1 MSPLSRMFAS
11 SSRRLAS
18 ALSPRRAATTRTPPG
33 ARRFLARLFASSSSS
48 SSSDARVDVDAFLE
62 EFTNHERAGVPK
74 GAATAADA
82 GAGDAAFDL
91 GRVRRLLATL
101 GDPQRACPVIHVAG
115 TKGKGSTVAA
125 IAAVLRAAGIN
136 TGTYKSP
143 HVHAFSERIVCGNGD
158 DVHGVPGEEEEEEE
172 EKDGGGGGSITI
184 DAATASAIRA
194 ARDAER
200 GALTHFEALT
210 AIALKHFA
218 DRGADCAVVE
228 VGLGGAS
235 DATNVFA
242 SDDLA
247 AAAIVAVGG
256 DHVEALGGS
265 ARSIVDAKCGIVK
278 AGRPV
283 FIAKQP
289 GGGGV
294 GGEEMDAMLRE
305 RVEEAGGDL
314 VSEDVSGSA
323 GGVRVSVAFKR
334 VVEREKARRFEQIV
348 DVTIHSAAR
357 SARTLKDV
365 ALGTVG
371 PHQRDNLVVATR
383 VLEFLRLG
391 GGGVARR
398 LRRGALAPTPWGAI
412 TDDALRLGLSRWRSP
427 GCFEMITPS
436 PPKGAKTCIADDEE
450 GAFYEDLPN
459 PPVVADGAHTPESAA
474 ALFATVEE
482 AFPGKAIVAVVAMAD
497 DKDHEGFFQEI
508 VRVVDQTKLRAVFLS
523 SVPIAGGGA
532 RATATATLRAA
543 WEKNIRPDV
552 AAIAERGVLSEAMDA
567 ASDLA
572 RECDAVVVVTGSL
585 NVVARARRWGDARR

>member
-1 MSPLSRMFAS
+1 MFAS

-33 ARRFLARLFASSSSS
+33 ARRFLARLLASSSSS

-74 GAATAADA
+74 GAAAAADAGA

-143 HVHAFSERIVCGNGD
+143 HVHAFSERI
-158 DVHGVPGEEEEEEE
+158 
-172 EKDGGGGGSITI
+172 KDGGGGGSITI

-283 FIAKQP
+283 FI
-289 GGGGV
+289 
-294 GGEEMDAMLRE
+294 
-305 RVEEAGGDL
+305 
-314 VSEDVSGSA
+314 
-323 GGVRVSVAFKR
+323 
-334 VVEREKARRFEQIV
+334 
-348 DVTIHSAAR
+348 
-357 SARTLKDV
+357 
-365 ALGTVG
+365 
-371 PHQRDNLVVATR
+371 
-383 VLEFLRLG
+383 
-391 GGGVARR
+391 
-398 LRRGALAPTPWGAI
+398 
-412 TDDALRLGLSRWRSP
+412 
-427 GCFEMITPS
+427 
-436 PPKGAKTCIADDEE
+436 
-450 GAFYEDLPN
+450 
-459 PPVVADGAHTPESAA
+459 
-474 ALFATVEE
+474 
-482 AFPGKAIVAVVAMAD
+482 
-497 DKDHEGFFQEI
+497 
-508 VRVVDQTKLRAVFLS
+508 
-523 SVPIAGGGA
+523 
-532 RATATATLRAA
+532 
-543 WEKNIRPDV
+543 
-552 AAIAERGVLSEAMDA
+552 
-567 ASDLA
+567 
-572 RECDAVVVVTGSL
+572 
-585 NVVARARRWGDARR
+585 